1 VYPGVGLRPAERVVS
16 TLLPRMSFR
25 SRLTL
30 FFVAIVVVPM
40 ISVGVLVFV
49 LIADN
54 ETGKTDARV
63 AEAQAAARG
72 VYREAVVE
80 AGAALRRAAADTAL
94 TNALRAGDAAAARAR
109 AAALLPTLQLR
120 RLKATSNGRTLADV
134 GDPNAI
140 APARTELL
148 ARGGTTLGQLQ
159 VSTTGAQSYADR
171 IRRVTTLDAVL
182 REGGSSLASTGKNP
196 GHPLPGVGTVSV
208 QGTDFRVASFNAPG
222 FEPAPVRVSVLYD
235 SGRAASAVSNSR
247 LIAAAVLVGF
257 LLLAFLFAIAVSRAL
272 QGQIQ
277 RFLEAARRLGGG
289 DFSTA
294 VPTEGRDE
302 FAALGEEFNKMSRQ
316 LETRLEELRQERA
329 RLQGSI
335 RRIGETFA
343 SNLDREGLLEIVV
356 DTALDALAA
365 DCGRASVRARDG
377 RLAQRVARGD
387 LPAFSGAVQAAES
400 AALASRREEQ
410 VTLEGHS
417 ALAVPLAETES
428 PGTVIGVVTVARAT
442 RPFSDAEH
450 ELFGYLARQASVSLE
465 NVDLHELVARQAVT
479 DELTGLF
486 NHRRFQEVV
495 ATEVGRS
502 KRFDQDLGML
512 MLDLDDFKEI
522 NDTYGHQQ
530 GDMVLREVSHVLR
543 DTSREI
549 DEPARYGGEELAVAL
564 PQTDLDGAFNLAERV
579 RERVEAL
586 EIPRLDGGGVLNV
599 TASFGVAA
607 LPDCAGN
614 KQELIAAADAA
625 LYEAKHAGKNRT
637 ERAPA
642 RSAKTVSAD

>member
-1 VYPGVGLRPAERVVS
+1 
-16 TLLPRMSFR
+16 MSFR

-72 VYREAVVE
+72 VYREGVNE
-80 AGAALRRAAADTAL
+80 AGAALRRAAADAQL
-94 TNALRAGDAAAARAR
+94 TNALRAGDARAARTR
-109 AAALLPTLQLR
+109 AVALLPALQLR
-120 RLKATSNGRTLADV
+120 RLKATANGRTLADV
-134 GDPNAI
+134 GDPSAI

-148 ARGGTTLGQLQ
+148 ARGGTAVGQLE
-159 VSTTGAQSYADR
+159 VSTTGAQAYADR
-171 IRRVTTLDAVL
+171 VRQVTTLEAVL
-182 REGGSSLASTGKNP
+182 REGGRSLASTGKNP
-196 GHPLPGVGTVSV
+196 AHPLPGVGTVSV
-208 QGTDFRVASFNAPG
+208 GGTDFRVASFNAPG
-222 FEPAPVRVSVLYD
+222 FGVAPVRVSVLYD
-235 SGRAASAVSNSR
+235 NSRTASAVSNSR
-247 LIAAAVLVGF
+247 LIVAAVLVGF
-257 LLLAFLFAIAVSRAL
+257 LLLASLFAIAVSRAL

-289 DFSTA
+289 DFSTV
-294 VPTEGRDE
+294 VPTEGHDE
-302 FAALGEEFNKMSRQ
+302 FAALGEEFNKMSRE

-377 RLAQRVARGD
+377 RLAQRVAKGD
-387 LPAFSGAVQAAES
+387 LPAFSSAVQTAES

-410 VTLEGHS
+410 VTVEGHS
-417 ALAVPLAETES
+417 ALAVPLAEAES
-428 PGTVIGVVTVARAT
+428 PGTVIGIVTVARAT

-502 KRFDQDLGML
+502 KRFDQSLGML

-530 GDMVLREVSHVLR
+530 GDMVLREVAHVLR

-586 EIPRLDGGGVLNV
+586 KIPRLDGGGVLKV
-599 TASFGVAA
+599 TASLGVAA
-607 LPDCAGN
+607 LPDCAGD

-625 LYEAKHAGKNRT
+625 LYDAKHAGKNRT
-637 ERAPA
+637 ARAPA

>member
-1 VYPGVGLRPAERVVS
+1 
-16 TLLPRMSFR
+16 MSFR

-30 FFVAIVVVPM
+30 FFLAIVVVPM
-40 ISVGVLVFV
+40 LSVGVLVFV

-63 AEAQAAARG
+63 AEAEAVARG
-72 VYREAVVE
+72 IYREAVND
-80 AGAALRRAAADTAL
+80 AGGALRRVAADPAM
-94 TNALRAGDAAAARAR
+94 TNALRAGDSTAAQARAV
-109 AAALLPTLQLR
+109 ALTHTLNLR
-120 RLKATSNGRTLADV
+120 RLRATANGRPLADV
-134 GDPNAI
+134 GDPGAI
-140 APARTELL
+140 AAARTQLL
-148 ARGGTTLGQLQ
+148 TRGSSPVGQVE
-159 VSTTGAQSYADR
+159 VSTTGARAYADR
-171 IRRVTTLDAVL
+171 IRAVTTLDAAVF
-182 REGGSSLASTGKNP
+182 EGARALGATDKTP
-196 GHPLPGVGTVSV
+196 ARRLPTVGTVSV
-208 QGTDFRVASFNAPG
+208 GGSDFRVASFDAPG
-222 FEPAPVRVSVLYD
+222 FGAAPVRVSVLYD
-235 SGRAASAVSNSR
+235 NSRTAAAVSRSR
-247 LIAAAVLVGF
+247 LIVAAVLVGF
-257 LLLAFLFAIAVSRAL
+257 LLLACLFAVAVSRAL

-289 DFSTA
+289 DFSTS

-302 FAALGEEFNKMSRQ
+302 FAALGDEFNKMSRQ
-316 LETRLEELRQERA
+316 LATRVEELGQERV

-365 DCGRASVRARDG
+365 DCGRASVRGRDG
-377 RLAQRVARGD
+377 RLQQRVVRGE
-387 LPAFSGAVQAAES
+387 LAGFSGSVQAAES

-410 VTLEGHS
+410 ATVEGDS
-417 ALAVPLAETES
+417 ALTVPLIEAES
-428 PGTVIGVVTVARAT
+428 PGTVIGLATVARAS
-442 RPFSDAEH
+442 RPFSDAER

-495 ATEVGRS
+495 DAEVGRS
-502 KRFDQDLGML
+502 KRFDQGLGML

-530 GDMVLREVSHVLR
+530 GDLVLRAVADVLR

-564 PQTDLDGAFNLAERV
+564 PQTDLDGAYNLAERV
-579 RERVEAL
+579 REGIEAL
-586 EIPRLDGGGVLNV
+586 EIPRLDGRGVLKV
-599 TASFGVAA
+599 TASLGVAA
-607 LPDCAGN
+607 LPDCAAN

-625 LYEAKHAGKNRT
+625 LYEAKHGGKNRT

-642 RSAKTVSAD
+642 RSPKTVPAD

>member
-1 VYPGVGLRPAERVVS
+1 
-16 TLLPRMSFR
+16 MSFR

-63 AEAQAAARG
+63 AQAQAAARG
-72 VYREAVVE
+72 VYREGVNE
-80 AGAALRRAAADTAL
+80 AGAAVRRVAADPAL
-94 TNALRAGDAAAARAR
+94 TNALRAGDAGIARAR
-109 AAALLPTLQLR
+109 AAALLPAQHLR
-120 RLKATSNGRTLADV
+120 RLKATANGRTLADV
-134 GDPNAI
+134 GDRNAI
-140 APARTELL
+140 APARTQLL
-148 ARGGTTLGQLQ
+148 ARGGTAVGQLE
-159 VSTTGAQSYADR
+159 VSTTGAQAYADR
-171 IRRVTTLDAVL
+171 VRQVTTLEAVL
-182 REGGSSLASTGKNP
+182 REGGRSLASTGKDP
-196 GHPLPGVGTVSV
+196 AHPLPGVGTVSV
-208 QGTDFRVASFNAPG
+208 GGTDFRVASFNAPG
-222 FEPAPVRVSVLYD
+222 FGIAPVRVSVLYD
-235 SGRAASAVSNSR
+235 NSHTASAVSNSR
-247 LIAAAVLVGF
+247 LIVAAVLVGF
-257 LLLAFLFAIAVSRAL
+257 LLLASLFAIAVSRAL

-277 RFLEAARRLGGG
+277 RFLEAARRLGSG

-294 VPTEGRDE
+294 VPTEGHDE
-302 FAALGEEFNKMSRQ
+302 FAALGEEFNKMSRE

-387 LPAFSGAVQAAES
+387 LPAFSDAVQAAES
-400 AALASRREEQ
+400 AALASRREEE
-410 VTLEGHS
+410 VTVEGHS

-428 PGTVIGVVTVARAT
+428 PGSVIGVVTAARAT
-442 RPFSDAEH
+442 RPFSDAERD
-450 ELFGYLARQASVSLE
+450 LFGYLARQASVSLE

-502 KRFDQDLGML
+502 KRFDQGLGML

-530 GDMVLREVSHVLR
+530 GDMVLREVAHVLR

-549 DEPARYGGEELAVAL
+549 DEPARYGGEELALAL
-564 PQTDLDGAFNLAERV
+564 PQTDLEGAFNLAERV

-586 EIPRLDGGGVLNV
+586 EIPRLDGGGVLKV
-599 TASFGVAA
+599 TASLGVAA
-607 LPDCAGN
+607 LPDCADD

>member
-1 VYPGVGLRPAERVVS
+1 
-16 TLLPRMSFR
+16 MSFR

-30 FFVAIVVVPM
+30 FFLAIVVVPM

-63 AEAQAAARG
+63 AEGEAVARG
-72 VYREAVVE
+72 VYREGVTD
-80 AGAALRRAAADTAL
+80 AGAALRRVAVDPAL
-94 TNALRAGDAAAARAR
+94 TNALRAGDSVAAQAR
-109 AAALLPTLQLR
+109 AAALVRTLNLR
-120 RLKATSNGRTLADV
+120 RLRASVSGRPLADV
-134 GDPNAI
+134 GDRSAI
-140 APARTELL
+140 APARTQLL
-148 ARGGTTLGQLQ
+148 TRGSSPVGQLE
-159 VSTTGAQSYADR
+159 VSTTGARAYVDR
-171 IRRVTTLDAVL
+171 LRAVTTLDAAVL
-182 REGGSSLASTGKNP
+182 EGTRPLGSTGKAP
-196 GHPLPGVGTVSV
+196 ARPLPGVGTVSV
-208 QGTDFRVASFNAPG
+208 GGTDFRVASFDAPG
-222 FEPAPVRVSVLYD
+222 FGTAPVRVSVLYD
-235 SGRAASAVSNSR
+235 NSRTASAVSRSR
-247 LIAAAVLVGF
+247 LIVAAVLVGF
-257 LLLAFLFAIAVSRAL
+257 LLLACLFAVAVSRAL

-289 DFSTA
+289 DFSTS

-302 FAALGEEFNKMSRQ
+302 FAALGDEFNKMSQQ
-316 LETRLEELRQERA
+316 LATRLEELGQERV

-343 SNLDREGLLEIVV
+343 SNLDREAVLEIVV

-365 DCGRASVRARDG
+365 DSGRASVRDRNG
-377 RLAQRVARGD
+377 RLQQRVARGE
-387 LPAFSGAVQAAES
+387 LAGFSGSVQAAES

-410 VTLEGHS
+410 ATVEGSS
-417 ALAVPLAETES
+417 ALTVPLTEVET
-428 PGTVIGVVTVARAT
+428 PGTVIGLATVARAS
-442 RPFSDAEH
+442 RPFSDAERD
-450 ELFGYLARQASVSLE
+450 LFGYLARQASVSLE

-495 ATEVGRS
+495 DAEVGRS
-502 KRFDQDLGML
+502 KRFDQGLGML

-530 GDMVLREVSHVLR
+530 GDMVLREVAHVLR
-543 DTSREI
+543 DSSREI

-564 PQTDLDGAFNLAERV
+564 PQTDLAGAYNLAERV
-579 RERVEAL
+579 REGIEAL
-586 EIPRLDGGGVLNV
+586 EIPRLDGRGVLKV
-599 TASFGVAA
+599 TASLGVAA
-607 LPDCAGN
+607 LPDCAAN
-614 KQELIAAADAA
+614 KRELIAAADAA

-642 RSAKTVSAD
+642 RSPKTVPAD

>member
-1 VYPGVGLRPAERVVS
+1 
-16 TLLPRMSFR
+16 MSFR

-63 AEAQAAARG
+63 AQAQAAARG
-72 VYREAVVE
+72 VYREGVNE
-80 AGAALRRAAADTAL
+80 AGAAVRRVAADPVL
-94 TNALRAGDAAAARAR
+94 TNALRAGDAGIARAR
-109 AAALLPTLQLR
+109 AAALLPAQNLR
-120 RLKATSNGRTLADV
+120 RLKATANGRTLADV
-134 GDPNAI
+134 GDRNAI
-140 APARTELL
+140 APARTQLL
-148 ARGGTTLGQLQ
+148 ARGGTAVGQLE
-159 VSTTGAQSYADR
+159 VSTTGAQAYADR
-171 IRRVTTLDAVL
+171 VRQVTTLEAVL
-182 REGGSSLASTGKNP
+182 REGGRSLASTGKDP
-196 GHPLPGVGTVSV
+196 AHPLPGVGTVSV
-208 QGTDFRVASFNAPG
+208 GGTDFRVASFNAPG
-222 FEPAPVRVSVLYD
+222 FGIAPVRVSVLYD
-235 SGRAASAVSNSR
+235 NSHTASAVSNSR
-247 LIAAAVLVGF
+247 LIVAAVLVGF
-257 LLLAFLFAIAVSRAL
+257 LLLASLFAIAVSRAL

-277 RFLEAARRLGGG
+277 RFLEAARRLGSG

-294 VPTEGRDE
+294 VPTEGHDE
-302 FAALGEEFNKMSRQ
+302 FAALGEEFNKMSRE

-387 LPAFSGAVQAAES
+387 LPAFSDAVQAAES
-400 AALASRREEQ
+400 AALASRREEE
-410 VTLEGHS
+410 VTVEGHS

-428 PGTVIGVVTVARAT
+428 PGSVIGVVTAARAT
-442 RPFSDAEH
+442 RPFSDAERD
-450 ELFGYLARQASVSLE
+450 LFGYLARQASVSLE

-502 KRFDQDLGML
+502 KRFDQGLGML

-530 GDMVLREVSHVLR
+530 GDMVLREVAHVLR

-564 PQTDLDGAFNLAERV
+564 PQTDLEGAFNLAERV

-586 EIPRLDGGGVLNV
+586 EIPRLDGGGVLKV
-599 TASFGVAA
+599 TASLGVAA
-607 LPDCAGN
+607 LPDCADD

>member
-1 VYPGVGLRPAERVVS
+1 
-16 TLLPRMSFR
+16 MSFR

-72 VYREAVVE
+72 VYREGVNE
-80 AGAALRRAAADTAL
+80 AGAALRRVAADPAL
-94 TNALRAGDAAAARAR
+94 TNALRAGDAGSARSR
-109 AAALLPTLQLR
+109 AAALLPAQHLR
-120 RLKATSNGRTLADV
+120 RLKATANGRTLADV
-134 GDPNAI
+134 GDRNAI
-140 APARTELL
+140 APARTQLL
-148 ARGGTTLGQLQ
+148 ARGGAALGQLE
-159 VSTTGAQSYADR
+159 VSTTGAQAYADR
-171 IRRVTTLDAVL
+171 VRQVTTLEAVL
-182 REGGSSLASTGKNP
+182 REGGRSLASTGQDP
-196 GHPLPGVGTVSV
+196 AHPLPRVGTVSV
-208 QGTDFRVASFNAPG
+208 GGTDFRVASFNAPG
-222 FEPAPVRVSVLYD
+222 FGVAPVRVSVLYD
-235 SGRAASAVSNSR
+235 NSHTASAVSNSR
-247 LIAAAVLVGF
+247 LIVAAVLVGF
-257 LLLAFLFAIAVSRAL
+257 LLLASLFAIAVSRAL

-294 VPTEGRDE
+294 VPTEGHDE
-302 FAALGEEFNKMSRQ
+302 FAALGEEFNKMSRE

-387 LPAFSGAVQAAES
+387 LPAYSDAVQAAES

-410 VTLEGHS
+410 VTVEGNS

-428 PGTVIGVVTVARAT
+428 PGSVIGVVTAARAT
-442 RPFSDAEH
+442 RPFSDAERD
-450 ELFGYLARQASVSLE
+450 LFGYLARQASVSLE

-502 KRFDQDLGML
+502 KRFDQGLGML

-530 GDMVLREVSHVLR
+530 GDMVLREVAHVLR

-564 PQTDLDGAFNLAERV
+564 PQTDLEGAFNLAERV
-579 RERVEAL
+579 RGRVEAL
-586 EIPRLDGGGVLNV
+586 EIPRLDGGGVLKV

-607 LPDCAGN
+607 LPDCAGD

>member
-1 VYPGVGLRPAERVVS
+1 
-16 TLLPRMSFR
+16 MSFR

-30 FFVAIVVVPM
+30 FFLAIVVVPM

-63 AEAQAAARG
+63 AEAQAVARG
-72 VYREAVVE
+72 VYREAVTD
-80 AGAALRRAAADTAL
+80 AATALRRAAADPAL
-94 TNALRAGDAAAARAR
+94 SNALRAGDSAAAQTR
-109 AAALLPTLQLR
+109 AAALIRSMNLR
-120 RLKATSNGRTLADV
+120 RLRATTNGRTLADV
-134 GDPNAI
+134 GDRGAI
-140 APARTELL
+140 APARTQLL
-148 ARGGTTLGQLQ
+148 TRASAPVAQLE
-159 VSTTGAQSYADR
+159 VSTTGARAYADR
-171 IRRVTTLDAVL
+171 IRGVTTLDAAL
-182 REGGSSLASTGKNP
+182 RQGGLPLASTGKTP
-196 GHPLPGVGTVSV
+196 ARPLPGVGTVSV
-208 QGTDFRVASFNAPG
+208 GGTDFRVASFNAPG
-222 FEPAPVRVSVLYD
+222 FGAAPVRVSVLYD
-235 SGRAASAVSNSR
+235 NSRTASAVSRSR
-247 LIAAAVLVGF
+247 LIVAAVLVGF
-257 LLLAFLFAIAVSRAL
+257 LLLACLFAVAVSRAL
-272 QGQIQ
+272 QGQIE

-302 FAALGEEFNKMSRQ
+302 FAELGDEFNKMSRQ
-316 LETRLEELRQERA
+316 LETRLEELAQERA

-365 DCGRASVRARDG
+365 DCGRASVRGRDG
-377 RLAQRVARGD
+377 RLQQRVARGE
-387 LPAFSGAVQAAES
+387 LAGFSGAVQAAES
-400 AALASRREEQ
+400 AALDSRREEQ
-410 VTLEGHS
+410 ATVEGSS
-417 ALAVPLAETES
+417 ALVVPLAEAES
-428 PGTVIGVVTVARAT
+428 PGTVLGLVTVARAS
-442 RPFSDAEH
+442 RPFSDAERD
-450 ELFGYLARQASVSLE
+450 LFGYLARQASVSLE
-465 NVDLHELVARQAVT
+465 NVDLHELVVRQAVT

-502 KRFDQDLGML
+502 KRFDQGLGML

-530 GDMVLREVSHVLR
+530 GDMVLREVAHVLR

-564 PQTDLDGAFNLAERV
+564 PQTDLAGAYNLAERV
-579 RERVEAL
+579 RERIEAL
-586 EIPRLDGGGVLNV
+586 EIPRLDGGGVLKV

-625 LYEAKHAGKNRT
+625 LYDAKHGGKNRT

-642 RSAKTVSAD
+642 LSAKTVSAD

>member
-1 VYPGVGLRPAERVVS
+1 
-16 TLLPRMSFR
+16 MSFR

-72 VYREAVVE
+72 VYREGVNE
-80 AGAALRRAAADTAL
+80 AAAALRRVAADAEL
-94 TNALRAGDAAAARAR
+94 TNALRAGNAGAARTR
-109 AAALLPTLQLR
+109 ASTLLSSLQVR
-120 RLKATSNGRTLADV
+120 RLQATANGRTLADV
-134 GDPNAI
+134 GDRTAV

-148 ARGGTTLGQLQ
+148 ARGGTAVGRLE
-159 VSTTGAQSYADR
+159 VSTTGAQAYADR
-171 IRRVTTLDAVL
+171 VRQVTTLEAVL
-182 REGGSSLASTGKNP
+182 REGGRPLASTGKSP
-196 GHPLPGVGTVSV
+196 THPLPAVGTVNV
-208 QGTDFRVASFNAPG
+208 GGTDFRVASFNAPG
-222 FEPAPVRVSVLYD
+222 FGAAPVRVSVLYD
-235 SGRAASAVSNSR
+235 NSHTASAVSNSR
-247 LIAAAVLVGF
+247 LIVAAVLIGF
-257 LLLAFLFAIAVSRAL
+257 LLLASLFAIAVSRAL

-294 VPTEGRDE
+294 VPIEGRDE
-302 FAALGEEFNKMSRQ
+302 FAALGEEFNKMSGQ
-316 LETRLEELRQERA
+316 LETRVEELRQERV
-329 RLQGSI
+329 RLQNSI

-343 SNLDREGLLEIVV
+343 SNLDREGLLEIVL

-410 VTLEGHS
+410 VTIEGHS

-428 PGTVIGVVTVARAT
+428 PGTVIGIVTAARAT
-442 RPFSDAEH
+442 RPFSDAERD
-450 ELFGYLARQASVSLE
+450 LFGYLARQASVSLE

-502 KRFDQDLGML
+502 KRFDQGLGML

-522 NDTYGHQQ
+522 NDAYGHQQ
-530 GDMVLREVSHVLR
+530 GDMVLREVAHVLR

-564 PQTDLDGAFNLAERV
+564 PQTDLAGAYNLAERV
-579 RERVEAL
+579 RERIEAL
-586 EIPRLDGGGVLNV
+586 EIPRLDGGGVLKV
-599 TASFGVAA
+599 TASLGVAA

-625 LYEAKHAGKNRT
+625 LYDAKHAGKNRT

-642 RSAKTVSAD
+642 LSAKTVSAD